1 MSFCLISL
9 IHGAYFYTIS
19 SIRLEEVSLERNPQL
34 PTPPPMSRVRKNKNL
49 NSASLHKHKNKK
61 KKIIS
66 EYKGVS
72 FRTHDAKFLAEI
84 DIDGKIHCLGH
95 YTFQAD
101 AALAYDKGRVLFTR
115 PDPTGSN
122 FSTMSKY
129 EESIRTEMAIVNR
142 DANVTKRNDKVTK
155 IVQSYIAKIYNE
167 PRRKPISTSYAEI
180 EDDDR
185 DKDDDDSDG
194 DSMDSSHGSV
204 CVERRDYVLDR
215 GCTSHKE
222 STDDHLAAQARKPK
236 AKYSIFTGVYKYGK
250 STSFS
255 QIFHSGRKYELG
267 NYWKLQADAALAYD
281 KACKLLKGAN
291 CSKVNFASRQS
302 YLSHRAKE
310 IRKLEGS
317 LQKVIVDP
325 VPLVLTNIRRHLSS
339 IMSSEIDA
347 LNESFSKKWG
357 EHLPS
362 MIIGQDYHNEY
373 QKSFNTLFANSVDD
387 SSPSSTPPNN
397 SYITVED
404 EPADCITKDTEIDD
418 IHDILVRPESTKDAN
433 NESDDDASLFSSV
446 HEASDM
452 ECSTRASDIGGA
464 HQNNPILSEDTEVE
478 ADQIKM
484 PVGCPVMWNFV
495 ADSVFRSGTITSELD
510 EREMY
515 EVTPTNKGRSDSN
528 KFIPASELAFGIGC
542 TVFVSPTGGQG
553 VQQMKGNVLFCTRSQ
568 VGSFLYTVVIIKG
581 QNELQVIKG
590 VSAIRLRYRM
600 VDSGVA
606 LMPAKTNNLVLP
618 NNLQDVMPP
627 PSPILVPSP
636 ADGENESGIFF
647 SSNSTITTDCSATPS
662 SRRLFRDS
670 ISTSS
675 QDVKCRVYF
684 PRWLINGG
692 ASRNRFFCEF
702 SSLAALYLFLQF
714 VSLTKML
721 TLYAISL
728 SPSNRLDWG
737 EIDLFSQYH

>member
-19 SIRLEEVSLERNPQL
+19 SIRLEEVSLERNPRL

-72 FRTHDAKFLAEI
+72 YRTHDAKFLAEI
-84 DIDGKIHCLGH
+84 DIDGKIHCLGP

-101 AALAYDKGRVLFTR
+101 AALAYDKGREFLFTR

-142 DANVTKRNDKVTK
+142 DANVTKRNDKVTE

-167 PRRKPISTSYAEI
+167 PRRKSISTSYAEI

-185 DKDDDDSDG
+185 DKDDDDSDSE
-194 DSMDSSHGSV
+194 SMDSSHGSV

-347 LNESFSKKWG
+347 LNESFSKNWG

-362 MIIGQDYHNEY
+362 MIIGQDYHTEY
-373 QKSFNTLFANSVDD
+373 QKSFNMLFANISV
-387 SSPSSTPPNN
+387 
-397 SYITVED
+397 E
-404 EPADCITKDTEIDD
+404 
-418 IHDILVRPESTKDAN
+418 HDILVRPEESFNDAKN
-433 NESDDDASLFSSV
+433 QSDDDASLFSSV

-452 ECSTRASDIGGA
+452 ECSTTESPRASDVGGA
-464 HQNNPILSEDTEVE
+464 HQNVPIFSEETEVE
-478 ADQIKM
+478 SDQIKM

-495 ADSVFRSGTITSELD
+495 GDSVFRSGTITSELD

-515 EVTPTNKGRSDSN
+515 EVTPTNKGRNDSN

-568 VGSFLYTVVIIKG
+568 VGSFVYTVVIIKG

-590 VSAIRLRYRM
+590 VSATRLRYRM
-600 VDSGVA
+600 VDSGIA
-606 LMPAKTNNLVLP
+606 LMPATTNNLVLP
-618 NNLQDVMPP
+618 NNLQAVMPP
-627 PSPILVPSP
+627 PSPRLVPSP

-647 SSNSTITTDCSATPS
+647 SSNSTITTECSAAPS
-662 SRRLFRDS
+662 SRRLFGDS

-684 PRWLINGG
+684 PRWLINDG
-692 ASRNRFFCEF
+692 ASRNRLFCEF

-721 TLYAISL
+721 TSV
-728 SPSNRLDWG
+728 
-737 EIDLFSQYH
+737 